1 MSSIIFGEII
11 DIGAFDTAA
20 HGATSG
26 YVVAYDIDGVL
37 KQKDIITG
45 SVSIVGSSV
54 TGGSLSTALL
64 IDNQTGITP
73 IIVSTSSYII
83 SGNGGNK
90 IDLNS
95 GTITS
100 GTSSSYSYL
109 IISGD
114 NVVLG
119 NGGLGN
125 SRVLIDTSS
134 ITTEYNSNN
143 SQIIGSSSYVL
154 KVSGQKVLVFNTGTV
169 STTGATISSILSSK
183 DSSIVPNVINSVVIG
198 GEAITA
204 TQSNYVY
211 VPNVYLQDGKVIRGT
226 GIGQLKFTA
235 TQSIVNFGDNNV
247 TVSNNSVNLGGVVS
261 VNDLYK
267 LPTTDGTVN
276 QIIKTDGA
284 GNLTWTNNASNLAYT
299 VLPTTY
305 IQSTSIIYN
314 NDGVTTFGTYSIG
327 GVIVSGVTSSTNFT
341 VPTGSK
347 VSYSGIATIVGSSL
361 GIPTSI
367 TGDFIF
373 TPNLPASYPAYGTA
387 SSILSSTT
395 TLSVILSK
403 PRSGLIYQSG
413 LDQVIAAVGNDTLV
427 INSIVT
433 FSDIFYFGT
442 LSIGTTGLP
451 INQTQVDS
459 VTASQIQGLGNYR
472 FGTKSQSFTIADS
485 LSNRVA
491 FAYPSSYGDIDTL
504 TYTGSILNS
513 ISGFK
518 RATTDISIVTL
529 SGLTASY
536 RLYVAT
542 ADNSW
547 NTTITTT

>member
-1 MSSIIFGEII
+1 MSSIIFGEKI
-11 DIGAFDTAA
+11 DIASFGATA

-37 KQKDIITG
+37 KQKDIVTG
-45 SVSIVGSSV
+45 TVSIVGSSV
-54 TGGSLSTALL
+54 AGGSFAASLL
-64 IDNQTGITP
+64 IGNQTGITP

-83 SGNGGNK
+83 SGTGGNK

-95 GTITS
+95 GIITS
-100 GTSSSYSYL
+100 GTSSNYSYL

-125 SRVLIDTSS
+125 SRVLIGTSS

-183 DSSIVPNVINSVVIG
+183 DSSIAPNVINSVVIG

-226 GIGQLKFTA
+226 GIGQVKFTA
-235 TQSIVNFGDNNV
+235 TQSIINFDSNNV
-247 TVSNNSVNLGGVVS
+247 TISSGSVNLGGTVS
-261 VNDLYK
+261 VNNLYK
-267 LPTTDGTVN
+267 LPVVDGTVN

-284 GNLTWTNNASNLAYT
+284 GNLTWTNNASNLSYT

-305 IQSTSIIYN
+305 IISTSIIYN

-327 GVIVSGVTSSTNFT
+327 GVIVSGVTSSTSFT

-347 VSYSGIATIVGSSL
+347 VSYSGVATIVSS
-361 GIPTSI
+361 GVVPASI
-367 TGDFIF
+367 TGNFIF
-373 TPNLPASYPAYGTA
+373 TPNLPVSYPAYGST

-395 TLSVILSK
+395 TLTVILSK
-403 PRSGLIYQSG
+403 PRTGLIYQSG
-413 LDQVIAAVGNDTLV
+413 YDQVIAAVGNDTKV

-433 FSDIFYFGT
+433 FSDLFYFGT
-442 LSIGTTGLP
+442 LPIGTTGLP
-451 INQTQVDS
+451 ITQTQVDG
-459 VTASQIQGLGNYR
+459 VTASQIQGLGNYK

-485 LSNRVA
+485 SSNRVA
-491 FAYPSSYGDIDTL
+491 FAYPSSYGDINTL
-504 TYTGSILNS
+504 TYTGSIINS

-518 RATTDISIVTL
+518 KATTDISIVTL

>member
-1 MSSIIFGEII
+1 MSSIIFGEKI
-11 DIGAFDTAA
+11 DIASFGATE

-37 KQKDIITG
+37 KQKDIVTG
-45 SVSIVGSSV
+45 TVSIVGSSAA
-54 TGGSLSTALL
+54 GGSFAAALL
-64 IDNQTGITP
+64 IGNQTGITP

-95 GTITS
+95 GIITS
-100 GTSSSYSYL
+100 GTSSNYSYL

-125 SRVLIDTSS
+125 SRVLIGTSS

-183 DSSIVPNVINSVVIG
+183 DSSIAPNVINSVVIG

-226 GIGQLKFTA
+226 GIGQVKFTA
-235 TQSIVNFGDNNV
+235 TQSIVNFGNNNV
-247 TVSNNSVNLGGVVS
+247 TVSNNSVNLGGTVS

-305 IQSTSIIYN
+305 IESTSIIYN

-347 VSYSGIATIVGSSL
+347 VSYSGVATIVSSSVV
-361 GIPTSI
+361 PTSI
-367 TGDFIF
+367 TGNFIF
-373 TPNLPASYPAYGTA
+373 TPNLPVSYPAYGTT

-403 PRSGLIYQSG
+403 PRTGLIYQSG
-413 LDQVIAAVGNDTLV
+413 YDQVIAAVGNDTKV

-433 FSDIFYFGT
+433 FSDLFYFGT
-442 LSIGTTGLP
+442 LPIGTTGLP
-451 INQTQVDS
+451 ITQNQVDS
-459 VTASQIQGLGNYR
+459 VTASQIEGLGNYK

-485 LSNRVA
+485 SSNRVA
-491 FAYPSSYGDIDTL
+491 FAYPSAYGDINTL

>member
-1 MSSIIFGEII
+1 MSSIIFGEKI
-11 DIGAFDTAA
+11 DITSFDAIA

-26 YVVAYDIDGVL
+26 YVVAYDIDGIL
-37 KQKDIITG
+37 KQKDIVTG
-45 SVSIVGSSV
+45 TVSIVGSSV
-54 TGGSLSTALL
+54 AGGSFAASLL
-64 IDNQTGITP
+64 IGNQTGITP

-83 SGNGGNK
+83 SGTGGNK

-95 GTITS
+95 GIITS
-100 GTSSSYSYL
+100 GTSSNYSYL

-125 SRVLIDTSS
+125 SRVLIGTSS

-183 DSSIVPNVINSVVIG
+183 DSSIAPNVINSVVIG

-211 VPNVYLQDGKVIRGT
+211 VPNVYLQDGKVIRGS
-226 GIGQLKFTA
+226 GIGQVKFTA
-235 TQSIVNFGDNNV
+235 TQSIVNFGNNNV
-247 TVSNNSVNLGGVVS
+247 TISNNSVNLGGTVS

-267 LPTTDGTVN
+267 LPTTDGTIN

-305 IQSTSIIYN
+305 IESTSIIYN

-327 GVIVSGVTSSTNFT
+327 GVVVSGVTSSVNFT

-347 VSYSGIATIVGSSL
+347 VSYSGIATIVGSS
-361 GIPTSI
+361 GSPTSI
-367 TGDFIF
+367 TGNFIF
-373 TPNLPASYPAYGTA
+373 TPNLPVSYPAYGST

-395 TLSVILSK
+395 TLTVILSK
-403 PRSGLIYQSG
+403 PRTGLIYQSG
-413 LDQVIAAVGNDTLV
+413 YDQVIAAVGNDTKV

-433 FSDIFYFGT
+433 FSDLFYFGT
-442 LSIGTTGLP
+442 LPIGTTGLP
-451 INQTQVDS
+451 ITQTQVDS
-459 VTASQIQGLGNYR
+459 VTASQIQGLGNYK

-485 LSNRVA
+485 SSNRVV
-491 FAYPSSYGDIDTL
+491 FAYPSSYGDINTL
-504 TYTGSILNS
+504 TYTGSIINS

>member
-11 DIGAFDTAA
+11 DIAAFGATA

-45 SVSIVGSSV
+45 SVSIVGSSAA
-54 TGGSLSTALL
+54 GGSLSNALL
-64 IDNQTGITP
+64 IGNQTGITP

-95 GTITS
+95 GIITS
-100 GTSSSYSYL
+100 GTSSNYSYL

-125 SRVLIDTSS
+125 SRVLIGTSS
-134 ITTEYNSNN
+134 ITTEYNTNN
-143 SQIIGSSSYVL
+143 SQVIGTSSYVL
-154 KVSGQKVLVFNTGTV
+154 KLSGQNVLVFNTGTV

-183 DSSIVPNVINSVVIG
+183 NSSIAPNVINSVVIG
-198 GEAITA
+198 GEAIVA

-247 TVSNNSVNLGGVVS
+247 SVSNNSVNLGGTVS

-305 IQSTSIIYN
+305 IQPTSIIYN
-314 NDGVTTFGTYSIG
+314 NDGVTTFGPYSID
-327 GVIVSGVTSSTNFT
+327 GVTVGSSTSSNNFT
-341 VPTGSK
+341 VPKGSK
-347 VSYSGIATIVGSSL
+347 VSYSGVATIVSS
-361 GIPTSI
+361 GVVPTSI
-367 TGDFIF
+367 TGNFIF
-373 TPNLPASYPAYGTA
+373 SPNLPVSYPAYGTT
-387 SSILSSTT
+387 SSLLTSTT

-413 LDQVIAAVGNDTLV
+413 FDQVIAAVGNDTLV

-433 FSDIFYFGT
+433 FSDLFYFGT

-459 VTASQIQGLGNYR
+459 VTASQIQGLGNYK
-472 FGTKSQSFTIADS
+472 FGTKAQSFTIADS

-491 FAYPSSYGDIDTL
+491 FAYPSSYGDINTL
-504 TYTGSILNS
+504 TYTGSILNT

-518 RATTDISIVTL
+518 RATSDISIVTL
-529 SGLTASY
+529 SGITVSY
-536 RLYVAT
+536 RLYVAN

>member
-1 MSSIIFGEII
+1 MSSIIFGEKI
-11 DIGAFDTAA
+11 DITSFDAIA

-26 YVVAYDIDGVL
+26 YVVAYDIDGIL
-37 KQKDIITG
+37 KQKDIVTG
-45 SVSIVGSSV
+45 TVSIVGSSV
-54 TGGSLSTALL
+54 AGGSFATSLL
-64 IDNQTGITP
+64 IGNQTGITP

-83 SGNGGNK
+83 SGTGGNK

-95 GTITS
+95 GIITS
-100 GTSSSYSYL
+100 GTSSNYSYL

-125 SRVLIDTSS
+125 SRVLIGTSS

-183 DSSIVPNVINSVVIG
+183 DSSISPNVINSVVIG

-211 VPNVYLQDGKVIRGT
+211 VPNVYLQDGKVIRGS
-226 GIGQLKFTA
+226 GIGQVKFTA
-235 TQSIVNFGDNNV
+235 TQSIVNFGNNNV
-247 TVSNNSVNLGGVVS
+247 TISNNSVNLGGTVS

-267 LPTTDGTVN
+267 LPTTDGTIN

-305 IQSTSIIYN
+305 IESTSIIYN

-327 GVIVSGVTSSTNFT
+327 GVVVSGVTSSVNFT

-347 VSYSGIATIVGSSL
+347 VSYSGVATIVGSS
-361 GIPTSI
+361 GSPTSI
-367 TGDFIF
+367 TGNFIF
-373 TPNLPASYPAYGTA
+373 TPNLPVSYPAYGST

-395 TLSVILSK
+395 TLTVILSK
-403 PRSGLIYQSG
+403 PRTGLIYQSG
-413 LDQVIAAVGNDTLV
+413 YDQVIAAVGNDTKV

-433 FSDIFYFGT
+433 FSDLFYFGT
-442 LSIGTTGLP
+442 LPIGTTGLP
-451 INQTQVDS
+451 ITQTQVDG
-459 VTASQIQGLGNYR
+459 VTASQIQGLGNYK

-485 LSNRVA
+485 SSNRVA
-491 FAYPSSYGDIDTL
+491 FAYPSSYGDINTL
-504 TYTGSILNS
+504 TYTGSIINS

-518 RATTDISIVTL
+518 KATTDISIVTL